1 MIFSRNII
9 EQVFLTSEKLE
20 MDMPEV
26 FKTKY
31 ILNFRKC
38 RKVEKKFRFGWVKI
52 GKIKSN
58 KIEKTEELIAQ
69 YSIKVYESQYIAYIV
84 TSGSKR
90 ETTK

>member
-31 ILNFRKC
+31 ILNFRKH
-38 RKVEKKFRFGWVKI
+38 RKVEKKFRFG
-52 GKIKSN
+52 
-58 KIEKTEELIAQ
+58 
-69 YSIKVYESQYIAYIV
+69 
-84 TSGSKR
+84 
-90 ETTK
+90 

>member
-31 ILNFRKC
+31 ILNFRKY
-38 RKVEKKFRFGWVKI
+38 RKVEKKFRFG
-52 GKIKSN
+52 
-58 KIEKTEELIAQ
+58 
-69 YSIKVYESQYIAYIV
+69 
-84 TSGSKR
+84 
-90 ETTK
+90 

>member
-31 ILNFRKC
+31 ILNFRKY

-90 ETTK
+90 ETTN